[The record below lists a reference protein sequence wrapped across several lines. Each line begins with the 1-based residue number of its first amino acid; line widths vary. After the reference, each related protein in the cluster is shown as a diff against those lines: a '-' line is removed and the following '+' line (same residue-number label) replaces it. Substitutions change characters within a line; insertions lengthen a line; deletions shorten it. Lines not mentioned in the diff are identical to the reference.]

1 MNDFNINEVDFYNL
15 DIDKYLDWLLE
26 KYNRFSTIG
35 LLPFYDEKIKEL
47 YIRNYEIHTHYLQ
60 TRSKPLPEKI
70 EKLYK
75 DKIKSFEN
83 KKNKYDTLKYELIS
97 FDSVVH
103 NRKLGEVKKYGF
115 FDADELSNIK
125 ISDYW
130 LKHWLIR
137 EKTSYLDDLVDALD
151 ERKNS
156 SPLKEIAFYQK
167 ELNQILQANDFDYLP
182 QIIEGA
188 FIYDLDNDKNAL
200 NFATEIDRIRLV
212 IYLNEKIQ
220 GDTVKHSLTKPIKWT
235 GNINALATVFYAL
248 ADANIIETSTENIKR
263 LLISNFT
270 DSENKELSKHY
281 LDEIFKVSKGK
292 LNKEVLNE
300 IQPLL
305 SILTKNSP
313 QA

>member
-1 MNDFNINEVDFYNL
+1 MNDFNINEVDFYSL
-15 DIDKYLDWLLE
+15 DIAKYLDWLLD
-26 KYNRFSTIG
+26 KYKTYSTIW
-35 LLPFYDEKIKEL
+35 LLPFCDEQIADL
-47 YIRNYEIHTHYLQ
+47 QIRNYEMFSHYLK
-60 TRSKPLPEKI
+60 TRSQKLPEQI
-70 EKLYK
+70 ENLYK
-75 DKIKSFEN
+75 EKIKHFEN
-83 KKNKYDTLKYELIS
+83 QKRKYDYLKYEVIS
-97 FDSVVH
+97 FDSVRN

-115 FDADELSNIK
+115 FDADELSEIK
-125 ISDYW
+125 ITDYYLRYW
-130 LKHWLIR
+130 LIDEKLSYFNDLID
-137 EKTSYLDDLVDALD
+137 ELN
-151 ERKNS
+151 ERKKS
-156 SPLKEIAFYQK
+156 TPLKDVIFYQK
-167 ELNQILQANDFDYLP
+167 ELNRILQDYEFNYLP
-182 QIIEGA
+182 QIIEGD
-188 FIYDLDNDKNAL
+188 FIYNLDNDKNAL
-200 NFATEIDRIRLV
+200 SFATEIDKIRLV

-235 GNINALATVFYAL
+235 GNVNALATVFYAL

-270 DSENKELSKHY
+270 DSDNKELSKHY

>member
-1 MNDFNINEVDFYNL
+1 MNDFNINEVDFYSL

-26 KYNRFSTIG
+26 KYKTYSTIW
-35 LLPFYDEKIKEL
+35 LLPFYDKQINDL
-47 YIRNYEIHTHYLQ
+47 SYRNYVLSSYYLQ

-70 EKLYK
+70 ENLYK
-75 DKIKSFEN
+75 EKIKRFEN
-83 KKNKYDTLKYELIS
+83 HKQKYDYLKYEVIS
-97 FDSVVH
+97 FDSVRN

-115 FDADELSNIK
+115 FDADELSEIK
-125 ISDYW
+125 ITDYH
-130 LKHWLIR
+130 LKYWLIR
-137 EKTSYLDDLVDALD
+137 EKTSYLDDLIDDLN
-151 ERKNS
+151 ERKKS
-156 SPLKEIAFYQK
+156 SPLKDIVFYQR
-167 ELNQILQANDFDYLP
+167 ELTRILQDYEFTYLP

-200 NFATEIDRIRLV
+200 NFATEIDKIRLV

-235 GNINALATVFYAL
+235 GNVNALATVFYAL